1 MDREPREIKKKKKR
15 SGGWVQKGGAMVR
28 SSWRDVMQLEEEK
41 IRENA
46 GGQQEL
52 REY

>member
-1 MDREPREIKKKKKR
+1 MDREPREIKKR
-15 SGGWVQKGGAMVR
+15 EVVAGYRKGGAMVR